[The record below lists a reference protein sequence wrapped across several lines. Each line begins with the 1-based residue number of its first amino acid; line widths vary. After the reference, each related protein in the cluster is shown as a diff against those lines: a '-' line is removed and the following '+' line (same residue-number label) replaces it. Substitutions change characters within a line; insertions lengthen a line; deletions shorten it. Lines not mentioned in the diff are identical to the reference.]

1 MVKYSKY
8 FIIILFLSIGISS
21 CKYQRLLKSSDTD
34 LKYTKAKEYYDDED
48 YARAMTLYQQLIPI
62 YKGTEKG
69 EEVSYYFAYCN
80 YNLKDYI
87 YAGHYFRKF
96 ANSFP
101 NSKYTE
107 ECSFLS
113 AYCYY
118 LDSPKTSLDQ
128 KSTNKAISEI
138 QLYLGRYPETE
149 RVDEC
154 NKLLDELRKKLEK
167 KSYDNAY
174 MYYKIFQYQA
184 ASIALEQSLIQ
195 FPETDYKED
204 ILFYIYKSDYL
215 YANQSV
221 YEKAEERLQKALK
234 SYKTFIKKFPDSDY
248 VKEANKIKKNIL
260 KKLEAYNIK

>member
-1 MVKYSKY
+1 MIKHSKY
-8 FIIILFLSIGISS
+8 FIIILFLLIGVSS
-21 CKYQRLLKSSDTD
+21 CKYQKLLKSSDSD
-34 LKYTKAKEYYDDED
+34 LKYEKAKEYFEDED
-48 YARAMTLYQQLIPI
+48 YAKAMNLYQQLIPI
-62 YKGTEKG
+62 YRGTEKG
-69 EEVSYYFAYCN
+69 EDVSYYFAYCN
-80 YNLKDYI
+80 YNLGDYI

-101 NSKYTE
+101 NSKHSE

-118 LDSPKTSLDQ
+118 LDAPKTSLDQ
-128 KSTNKAISEI
+128 ESTIKAITEI

-154 NKLLDELRKKLEK
+154 NELLDELRKKLEK

-174 MYYKIFQYQA
+174 MYYKIFQYKA

-195 FPETDYKED
+195 YPETDYKED
-204 ILFYIYKSDYL
+204 ILFYILKSDYL

-221 YEKAEERLQKALK
+221 YEKAEERFKKAIK
-234 SYKTFIKKFPDSDY
+234 SHKSFMKKFPESDY
-248 VKEANKIKKNIL
+248 VKDAEKIKKNIS
-260 KKLEAYNIK
+260 KKLEAYN